1 MNENDDYDDVSVG
14 FPPWRDLCLWGGESS
29 THIVEMTQFY
39 FHDFLSK
46 RSVNQLFLNIISQY
60 IKLRIDFT
68 KYFPSK

>member
-29 THIVEMTQFY
+29 THSVEMTQFY

-46 RSVNQLFLNIISQY
+46 RYVKSTISQY
-60 IKLRIDFT
+60 YITVL
-68 KYFPSK
+68 